1 MRVNILFRRYLVLT
15 VATAIILL
23 GQQGAQAETA
33 REWFDKGMDLTDVG
47 MYEEALEAYDRAL
60 ELNPND
66 AIAWNNKGLTLAS
79 MERDEVAV
87 ECYDKAIEN
96 DPNYADAWFNK
107 AMTLEDLGRSGEAE
121 ECFVKAEELDPM
133 YMFF

>member
-66 AIAWNNKGLTLAS
+66 AIAWNNKGPYTRIYG
-79 MERDEVAV
+79 ERRG
-87 ECYDKAIEN
+87 
-96 DPNYADAWFNK
+96 
-107 AMTLEDLGRSGEAE
+107 GRRVLRQGYRE
-121 ECFVKAEELDPM
+121 
-133 YMFF
+133 